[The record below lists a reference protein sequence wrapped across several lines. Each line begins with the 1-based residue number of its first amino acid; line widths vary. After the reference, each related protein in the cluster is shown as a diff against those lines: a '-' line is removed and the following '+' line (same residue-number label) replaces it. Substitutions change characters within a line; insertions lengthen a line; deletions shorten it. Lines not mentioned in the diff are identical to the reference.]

1 MLLRKHV
8 LKERYCT
15 QIITLLNEMK
25 AKLSDTFAKNAA
37 KLRNRSIEISFPFF
51 IIRCVVFIWN
61 LAEDRFDKSFIA
73 VDQDF

>member
-25 AKLSDTFAKNAA
+25 AKLSDTFAKNTA
-37 KLRNRSIEISFPFF
+37 KLRNGFIEISFPFF
-51 IIRCVVFIWN
+51 IIRCVIFI
-61 LAEDRFDKSFIA
+61 
-73 VDQDF
+73 